1 MHVVAADA
9 SQWFGVNESASPLW
23 CPAVSPWDLSAHS
36 APHGPIHPGCSGPAC
51 PSSVQAAGWGASVG
65 PRGGC
70 TQGPCTNGFRV
81 SKVRLPLRARKT
93 FPEKGHGKGPPPAVM
108 LPAPAAASQASL
120 ASQATCM
127 RRQLCLPE
135 ERCWATAGSPQQP
148 DLWEGVHGVAR
159 VPGCVGRRCGLGSR
173 IGCRGCF
180 RVLGGSEGRDG
191 MLGRGELFQLPASLM
206 SIPSPLHGC

>member
-1 MHVVAADA
+1 MSQRAHCGALLCPHGICLPILPLMAPFTQAALGLHVPARYRQRAGEPAWGQGVAAPRDPA
-9 SQWFGVNESASPLW
+9 LMDLEFPRSGSHCEQEKHSQ
-23 CPAVSPWDLSAHS
+23 
-36 APHGPIHPGCSGPAC
+36 
-51 PSSVQAAGWGASVG
+51 
-65 PRGGC
+65 R
-70 TQGPCTNGFRV
+70 
-81 SKVRLPLRARKT
+81 RAM
-93 FPEKGHGKGPPPAVM
+93 GKAPPPAVM

-127 RRQLCLPE
+127 RRQLCPPE